1 MAKGLGKVILTSSIL
16 AGAALGSYMFFKK
29 EGLIDEEKTPAENAI
44 NIRNKVTADAAEY
57 FNRDRSY
64 VNLNEDGTE
73 KAADVSPDNIVKHAA
88 DSINAA
94 KEKVVESVKSV
105 KGSVTESIEKAV
117 ENTEKAFEKAK
128 EEAAEAVEN
137 VAEAAEEK
145 AEEIKESA
153 EDKVEEAKEAA
164 EDFTPG
170 IQADKIAA
178 DSKAIGSAVSEEFF
192 NDEA

>member
-44 NIRNKVTADAAEY
+44 NIRNRVTADAAEY

-64 VNLNEDGTE
+64 VDLNEDGTE
-73 KAADVSPDNIVKHAA
+73 KAAEVSPDNIVKHAA
-88 DSINAA
+88 DSITAA
-94 KEKVVESVKSV
+94 KDKVVESVKNV
-105 KGSVTESIEKAV
+105 TGSMAEGLEKAA

-128 EEAAEAVEN
+128 EAAADAVED

-145 AEEIKESA
+145 AEEIKEAA
-153 EDKVEEAKEAA
+153 EEKAEEVKEAA

-178 DSKAIGSAVSEEFF
+178 DSKAIGSKVSEEFF

>member
-44 NIRNKVTADAAEY
+44 NIRNRVTADAAEY

-64 VNLNEDGTE
+64 VDLNEDGVE
-73 KAADVSPDNIVKHAA
+73 KAAEVSPDNIVKHAA

-94 KEKVVESVKSV
+94 KDKVVESVKSV
-105 KGSVTESIEKAV
+105 TGNVASGIEKAV
-117 ENTEKAFEKAK
+117 ENTEEALEKAGDK
-128 EEAAEAVEN
+128 IADKAEEVKEAVED
-137 VAEAAEEK
+137 K
-145 AEEIKESA
+145 A
-153 EDKVEEAKEAA
+153 EEAKEAA

-178 DSKAIGSAVSEEFF
+178 DSKAIGSKVSEEFF